1 MAVTSSPMKVMK
13 KAPAAKAKAKGAMK
27 AKAAQQPVRGTK
39 ALNKAKEQAEHLEWV
54 HRTVEITNT
63 KPHLA
68 KTIHDQAVAASEDRA
83 GRMRLDKFPN
93 TQLYVKQLTDPYL
106 ISVMQKYVHMDTTFD
121 EEGWAR
127 IRAMPT
133 CKFGEYEGVSGVQ
146 CLFYILTART
156 PGLRLGCA
164 NRHVY
169 TYKAV
174 EEHAQLPGRSVRK
187 LPVDPATG
195 YIDYKKIG
203 YYTLKCREGKL
214 DKIRFIDGQEA

>member
-1 MAVTSSPMKVMK
+1 MKVMK

-39 ALNKAKEQAEHLEWV
+39 ALTKAKEKAEHLEWV
-54 HRTVEITNT
+54 HRTVDIMNT

-93 TQLYVKQLTDPYL
+93 TQLYVRQLTDPYL
-106 ISVMQKYVHMDTTFD
+106 ISVMQKYEHMDTKFD
-121 EEGWAR
+121 EEGWTR
-127 IRAMPT
+127 IRAI
-133 CKFGEYEGVSGVQ
+133 FGEYEGVSGVQ
-146 CLFYILTART
+146 CLFYFITART

-174 EEHAQLPGRSVRK
+174 EEHAQLLGRSVRK
-187 LPVDPATG
+187 LAVDPATG

-203 YYTLKCREGKL
+203 YYTLKFSQGKL